1 MNSNITE
8 HAVLCNGYPAAA
20 RLSFVIMQQPGVG
33 GYAALEIFFHGCPV
47 PENLPILSG
56 ELLSR
61 ARVHSRLPPE
71 PGAPARQNPQSSW
84 FGSPIR
90 VSAPDRLPNPW
101 SHCGAMAP
109 RIFCCFS
116 KPQSN
121 SSQVLRLRPLWRH
134 EESFSRLSHGQ
145 NRHVFL
151 RWKPQLRSA
160 VGMLCNYIPDHV
172 PRVNQFHTVRS
183 VLGQFQRIPGA
194 AAQIIIDQKR
204 LLATAAHKSELRRK
218 ICRLRFAHAGEAVH
232 NLFRASLGMARCSD
246 SHESSLGG
254 PFLPRK
260 RL

>member
-1 MNSNITE
+1 MNSNVTE

-20 RLSFVIMQQPGVG
+20 RLSFFIMQQPEVG

-90 VSAPDRLPNPW
+90 VSAPDRPPNPW

-121 SSQVLRLRPLWRH
+121 SRQVLRLRPLWRH

-160 VGMLCNYIPDHV
+160 VGM
-172 PRVNQFHTVRS
+172 
-183 VLGQFQRIPGA
+183 PGA
-194 AAQIIIDQKR
+194 CSTCQSVPHGTLCPR
-204 LLATAAHKSELRRK
+204 
-218 ICRLRFAHAGEAVH
+218 AVPTHPWRSSADH
-232 NLFRASLGMARCSD
+232 NRSKTPPRHS
-246 SHESSLGG
+246 G
-254 PFLPRK
+254 P
-260 RL
+260 

>member
-1 MNSNITE
+1 MNSNVTE

-90 VSAPDRLPNPW
+90 VSAPDRPPNPW

-121 SSQVLRLRPLWRH
+121 SRQVLRLAPFGVMKNR
-134 EESFSRLSHGQ
+134 SHGSATA
-145 NRHVFL
+145 RTAMFSCAGS
-151 RWKPQLRSA
+151 RS
-160 VGMLCNYIPDHV
+160 
-172 PRVNQFHTVRS
+172 S
-183 VLGQFQRIPGA
+183 VLPWA
-194 AAQIIIDQKR
+194 CSAIISRVMFHVSISFTR
-204 LLATAAHKSELRRK
+204 YALSS
-218 ICRLRFAHAGEAVH
+218 GSS
-232 NLFRASLGMARCSD
+232 NASLAQQRRS
-246 SHESSLGG
+246 
-254 PFLPRK
+254 
-260 RL
+260 